1 MDGSGREAH
10 RSRARQYETV
20 VRDDCT
26 RRLAAGATAGAIFV
40 AVNLAAEVFHLVVI
54 SATLLTDHTQASGA
68 ASARERKRGDAQGRS
83 KRRHPLIGTAST
95 AFHLL
100 GALRRAAGRV
110 ILMFFLTLIVVGGLA
125 EGVHFLLAGSNGTLT
140 HILSAAL
147 AVGWAIA
154 VSLLVLV
161 GEVVRGLIS
170 GVREGVKDVER
181 EVGDAGKLVGN
192 VVQSIEG
199 HGQKK

>member
-1 MDGSGREAH
+1 M
-10 RSRARQYETV
+10 
-20 VRDDCT
+20 
-26 RRLAAGATAGAIFV
+26 
-40 AVNLAAEVFHLVVI
+40 
-54 SATLLTDHTQASGA
+54 
-68 ASARERKRGDAQGRS
+68 
-83 KRRHPLIGTAST
+83 IGTAST